1 MDICSYVHIFGS
13 IAENLQLPAG
23 ICSHFADGITRD
35 GLPGCS
41 GQVVPSMVLPLTA
54 TGRPEVAGGL
64 SLLVLFALTPQVL
77 PLEEE
82 GNPVKMPAEAFN
94 VRLEEP
100 TVIDMAFLAT
110 SGGTSAAAGSSAAAA
125 AGAKPVLALLYED
138 SKQARHIQTYT
149 LNLKTRVR
157 YAGRLAGAPSASV

>member
-1 MDICSYVHIFGS
+1 
-13 IAENLQLPAG
+13 
-23 ICSHFADGITRD
+23 
-35 GLPGCS
+35 
-41 GQVVPSMVLPLTA
+41 MVLPLTA

-138 SKQARHIQTYT
+138 SKQARHIKTYT

-157 YAGRLAGAPSASV
+157 CREACRCPLSLCVMHMMVLALQLTRATAVGI